1 MYITYTYYYIDLH
14 LICIVGIFPLFRL
27 NILFVS
33 DLSYTSLTVYVMI
46 FIVIEIK
53 KPGKLSL
60 LALVNTYVNHITS
73 VCIKCTSDM
82 YLHRILINQNE

>member
-1 MYITYTYYYIDLH
+1 MYITYTYYFIDLH

-53 KPGKLSL
+53 TRKLSL

-73 VCIKCTSDM
+73 VSIKSTSDM

>member
-1 MYITYTYYYIDLH
+1 MYITYTYYFFDLH

-46 FIVIEIK
+46 FIVTEIK
-53 KPGKLSL
+53 TRKIIFVSFGQYLRKSYDKCMYKKHFR
-60 LALVNTYVNHITS
+60 YVSAQDT
-73 VCIKCTSDM
+73 
-82 YLHRILINQNE
+82 NESK